1 MRKLWCLFWVST
13 GMVFGAT
20 IAAAAQPVGLICQDA
35 GSDQGVVQGR
45 LGLLEGL
52 GPAAFIVT
60 VQGPLCLKGTEQAD
74 NVTAAPTVQ
83 LYAMT
88 AEGFEE
94 LYRLV
99 GEKVYVRGKLSGIK
113 SFQQKAPLLME
124 VIEIA
129 TR

>member
-1 MRKLWCLFWVST
+1 MRGLRLIWLGISLLAAHAPFA
-13 GMVFGAT
+13 AT
-20 IAAAAQPVGLICQDA
+20 AQTTSCQVA

-60 VQGPLCLKGTEQAD
+60 VYGMLCLTGTEAND
-74 NVTAAPTVQ
+74 NVAVAPTVQ
-83 LYAMT
+83 LYASN
-88 AEGFEE
+88 AEGFRE

-99 GEKVYVRGKLSGIK
+99 GEKVYVRGKLSGQK
-113 SFQQKAPLLME
+113 TFQQKAPLLME

-129 TR
+129 TQ

>member
-1 MRKLWCLFWVST
+1 M
-13 GMVFGAT
+13 A
-20 IAAAAQPVGLICQDA
+20 CQVA

-60 VQGPLCLKGTEQAD
+60 VQGPLCLQGDEAAD
-74 NVTAAPTVQ
+74 NVPSAPTVQ
-83 LYAMT
+83 LYAVS
-88 AEGFEE
+88 ADGFQE

-99 GEKVYVRGKLSGIK
+99 GEKVYVRGKLSGLK
-113 SFQQKAPLLME
+113 TYQQKAPLLME

-129 TR
+129 TQ